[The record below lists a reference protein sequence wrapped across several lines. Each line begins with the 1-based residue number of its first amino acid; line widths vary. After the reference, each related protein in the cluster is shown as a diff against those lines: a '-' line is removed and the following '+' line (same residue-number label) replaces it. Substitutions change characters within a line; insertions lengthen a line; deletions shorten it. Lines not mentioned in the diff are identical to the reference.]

1 MKEES
6 DKKSYE
12 DCSDIID
19 QAILRQKYKWRLN
32 AVKWFDFDDVE
43 QIIKS
48 HIAKKMAYVGIKVVL
63 LNHG

>member
-1 MKEES
+1 MNSLMKEES

-43 QIIKS
+43 QIIKKPHS
-48 HIAKKMAYVGIKVVL
+48 QKMAHVGSEPSS
-63 LNHG
+63 